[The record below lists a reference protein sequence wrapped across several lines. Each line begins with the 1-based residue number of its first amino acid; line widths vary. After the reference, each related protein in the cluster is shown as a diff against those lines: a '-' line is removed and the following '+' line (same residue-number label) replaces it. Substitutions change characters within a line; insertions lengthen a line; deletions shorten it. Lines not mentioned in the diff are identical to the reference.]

1 MSDTLITI
9 IAIFLAAILM
19 FVFPLMSVAERSDD
33 MSQLAVQTAITEF
46 VDSSRATGKVTVE
59 NYQALVSTLQ
69 ATGNSYDIEMEIK
82 VIDENIGKKSAWTQG
97 QVIGE
102 NVYYSVYTTQITD
115 VLSENGGAGVYQMKE
130 GDIFSASAK
139 NTNKTIAQTIRGVF
153 YSMTGQNTYTIAAQH
168 SGVVTATGSK

>member
-1 MSDTLITI
+1 
-9 IAIFLAAILM
+9 
-19 FVFPLMSVAERSDD
+19 
-33 MSQLAVQTAITEF
+33 
-46 VDSSRATGKVTVE
+46 
-59 NYQALVSTLQ
+59 
-69 ATGNSYDIEMEIK
+69 MEIK
-82 VIDENIGKKSAWTQG
+82 FIDENIGKKSAWTQG

-115 VLSENGGAGVYQMKE
+115 VLSEDGGAGVYQMKE